1 MSRTSLAPVYVL
13 LPAPHLPPPPRP
25 RPQMHAYYATYTAL
39 LRDNLPALWQHMEA
53 EGVTPDLY
61 LVDWL
66 YTLFSKSL
74 PLDVVCRIWD
84 VFLRDGETFLAR
96 AALGELTGGGGGASL
111 DGTAWM
117 VCCV

>member
-1 MSRTSLAPVYVL
+1 MS
-13 LPAPHLPPPPRP
+13 
-25 RPQMHAYYATYTAL
+25 AYYATYTAL
-39 LRDNLPALWQHMEA
+39 LRENLPALWQHMEA

-74 PLDVVCRIWD
+74 PLDVACRIWD

-96 AALGELTGGGGGASL
+96 AALGQFGRGPGGGLVSGS
-111 DGTAWM
+111 
-117 VCCV
+117 